1 MRTGILQLPE
11 GNGTFLF
18 SKICRETGNI
28 YSLVFLGIMKQAGVL
43 GNKFAFLEKVIHPN
57 DSDEN
62 TQELFSYH
70 LKASSLQQ
78 TLTEL
83 LLCAMDCSRV
93 VVVVQLLNHVRLFVT
108 PWTVACQAS
117 LSFTISQS
125 LLKLMSIESVMP
137 SNHLVLCR
145 PLLLLPS
152 MFPSI
157 RVFSNESV
165 LHIRWPKYCNFS
177 FSISASNEYSGLISY
192 RIDCFD
198 PGQPSPCFILA
209 CFCLSPIQPA
219 CVPCYLHFAACLG
232 PVLTKV

>member
-18 SKICRETGNI
+18 SKICRVTGNI

-93 VVVVQLLNHVRLFVT
+93 VVVVQLLNHVQLFVT

-145 PLLLLPS
+145 PLICSSIKQIMAPYLLDCKQGIALHAMQGNRAS
-152 MFPSI
+152 SLSERQVSWF
-157 RVFSNESV
+157 FSSFGGNMGYV
-165 LHIRWPKYCNFS
+165 LELWR
-177 FSISASNEYSGLISY
+177 G
-192 RIDCFD
+192 
-198 PGQPSPCFILA
+198 
-209 CFCLSPIQPA
+209 
-219 CVPCYLHFAACLG
+219 
-232 PVLTKV
+232 